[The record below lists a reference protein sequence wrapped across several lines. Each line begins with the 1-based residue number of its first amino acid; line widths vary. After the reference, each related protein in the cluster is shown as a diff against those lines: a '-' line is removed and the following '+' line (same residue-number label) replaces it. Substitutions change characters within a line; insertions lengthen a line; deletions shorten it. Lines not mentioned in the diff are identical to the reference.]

1 MLLAQRP
8 IQLVEAE
15 RDMMRRACQF
25 NASVM
30 DFIRPKIQPGV
41 TTGEIDDWVD
51 EYTRDHGHVPT
62 QFNYKVGE
70 EVYKKNTCISVNEVI
85 CHGIPGDYVLQE
97 GDIAN
102 IDLTTTVDGWIGDQ
116 SETFMLGEVS
126 DQARGVV
133 QCAFD
138 SMWAAIDAITP
149 GCRIATIGKAIVKL
163 ARSRG
168 YSVVRDF
175 VGHGVGRKFHQE
187 PSIPHYPT
195 PETYRQRLLP
205 GMTFT
210 IEPMINTGTRH
221 GDVDKRDVGTV
232 RTQDGGLSAQFEHT
246 ILMTEEGPEAMTQTT
261 DGPRRGHQF

>member
-1 MLLAQRP
+1 MLFSQRP

-15 RDMMRRACQF
+15 REMMRRACRF
-25 NASVM
+25 NAELM
-30 DFIRPKIQPGV
+30 DFIRPHVQPGA
-41 TTGEIDDWVD
+41 TTGEIDDLVN

-62 QFNYKVGE
+62 QYGYIVGDE
-70 EVYKKNTCISVNEVI
+70 KYPRNTCISINEVI
-85 CHGIPGDYVLQE
+85 CHGIPGDYVLKE

-116 SETFMLGEVS
+116 SETFMIGEVS
-126 DQARGVV
+126 DEARGVV

-138 SMWAAIDAITP
+138 AMWAAIDALKP
-149 GCRIATIGKAIVKL
+149 GCRVATIGKAIVGL
-163 ARSRG
+163 ARKRG

-195 PETYRQRLLP
+195 PESYRQRLLP

-210 IEPMINTGTRH
+210 IEPMINTGSRH
-221 GDVDKRDVGTV
+221 TVVDPKDGWTV
-232 RTQDGGLSAQFEHT
+232 RTKDGGLSAQFEHT
-246 ILMTEEGPEAMTQTT
+246 ILMTEDGPEAMTVTK
-261 DGPRRGHQF
+261 DGPQKGHRF